1 MILKILKKKRSYNFI
16 LLLLLICLMIL
27 FSFLRIES
35 YQVLEEGNQMPLYVS
50 FLQYVGSDNLINC
63 IFPAVFILLISLLL
77 LRLNTTFPLIQEKT
91 FLVPVIFVMIFGGFV
106 FLQTMNPVYFGLLFL
121 LFSLNRLFYACTKES
136 GGLSFV
142 FDAGFYIGVGSLFYF
157 PLIFYFFIVWVGL
170 FKIHG
175 QLHGRYFILSVL
187 GTLFP
192 WLLTFSYYF
201 FTDTQHLLN
210 NIIYKN
216 LYSLV
221 NYNLPKIN
229 YCIYIGFIV
238 LLTIISGFF
247 LLSHVNNQKVV
258 TRKYYGI
265 LFWILIVSIII
276 FIFVPS
282 VSYEILMI
290 IAVPLS
296 FMITDFMVYIKKEFI
311 GDIILLVFFCLIVWL
326 QITA

>member
-1 MILKILKKKRSYNFI
+1 MA
-16 LLLLLICLMIL
+16 L
-27 FSFLRIES
+27 FSFLRIKACPF
-35 YQVLEEGNQMPLYVS
+35 LDEGNQMPFYDF
-50 FLQYVGSDNLINC
+50 FLQWTGSNNLINC
-63 IFPAVFILLISLLL
+63 IFPATFILLLSLLL

-91 FLVPVIFVMIFGGFV
+91 FLVPVIFVLILGGFV
-106 FLQTMNPVYFGLLFL
+106 FLYTIHPVYFGILFL
-121 LFSLNRLFYACTKES
+121 LLSLNRLFNACTKDS
-136 GGLSFV
+136 GGLSFA

-157 PLIFYFFIVWVGL
+157 PLIFYFFIVWAGL

-210 NIIYKN
+210 HIIYQN
-216 LYSLV
+216 FYSLV
-221 NYNLPKIN
+221 SYNLPGIN
-229 YCIYIGFIV
+229 YYIYLGFLV
-238 LLTIISGFF
+238 LLTIISGFS
-247 LLSHVNNQKVV
+247 LLSHVNSQKVV

-276 FIFVPS
+276 FILVPS
-282 VSYEILMI
+282 VSEEILVI

-296 FMITDFMVYIKKEFI
+296 FMISNFMVYIKKEIF